1 MWLRNQTSLADFIF
15 EGLFDDF
22 PTHLFLFCLTMVVYL
37 FALGGNTLT
46 ILLICVDHGL
56 HTPMY
61 FLLSQLSLMGL
72 MHVCTTIPK
81 MATNYLSG
89 TKSVSFL
96 GCATQHFLY
105 LSLGGAECLL
115 LALMSYDRYVAIC
128 QPLHYKV
135 LMSRKVALMMA
146 LTSWLGASL
155 NSLIHKVILILFPF
169 CGTQKIHH
177 FYCEYPAVVKLVF
190 VNVTVYVSTVFIST
204 IILLLL
210 PIILVSTFYGFILHS
225 VFEMH
230 SSRFKRN
237 IFATCSSHLI
247 VLSLWF
253 GACIFSYVRLRSQH
267 TPLQDKVG
275 SVFYRIITPTL
286 NLLIYTL
293 WNTNVAK
300 ALRRVAET
308 SPSLH
313 RWHYQGD
320 DCMACEDLDR
330 YVGGGSQPI
339 RPSPLPGARK
349 LGAGPALGPPNS
361 RGTAIYT
368 GRGVTDYDIIR
379 IGDASS

>member
-15 EGLFDDF
+15 EGLFDDS

-37 FALGGNTLT
+37 VALSGNTLT

-56 HTPMY
+56 HTH
-61 FLLSQLSLMGL
+61 FLLIQLSLMDL

-89 TKSVSFL
+89 TKSVFFL

-128 QPLHYKV
+128 QPLHYTV
-135 LMSRKVALMMA
+135 LMRRKLALMMA

-155 NSLIHKVILILFPF
+155 NSLIYTVILMHFPF
-169 CGTQKIHH
+169 CGTQKMYH
-177 FYCEYPAVVKLVF
+177 FYCEYPAVVKLVC

-204 IILLLL
+204 IVLLLL
-210 PIILVSTFYGFILHS
+210 PIILVSTSYGFILHS
-225 VFEMH
+225 VIEMH
-230 SSRFKRN
+230 SSGSKRN
-237 IFATCSSHLI
+237 IFAICSSHLI

-253 GACIFSYVRLRSQH
+253 GACIFSYVKPRSQH
-267 TPLQDKVG
+267 APLQDKVG

-286 NLLIYTL
+286 NPLIYTL

-300 ALRRVAET
+300 ALRRVLGIQIT
-308 SPSLH
+308 QRL
-313 RWHYQGD
+313 Y
-320 DCMACEDLDR
+320 
-330 YVGGGSQPI
+330 SQL
-339 RPSPLPGARK
+339 SQ
-349 LGAGPALGPPNS
+349 
-361 RGTAIYT
+361 TE
-368 GRGVTDYDIIR
+368 
-379 IGDASS
+379 IGIG